1 MNRLDKVV
9 NRHALSV
16 VTPIAVPTIRER
28 VAMNVR
34 ATTLCHHPDCVT
46 RTIGDETILVPVRSH
61 VAELDA
67 IYTLNEVG
75 SAIWEQLDGQTR
87 FEQIVTSLC
96 ELYDVT
102 LEEAAQDTADFL
114 QAIEAIGL
122 ITTAATH
129 ER

>member
-1 MNRLDKVV
+1 
-9 NRHALSV
+9 
-16 VTPIAVPTIRER
+16 
-28 VAMNVR
+28 MNVR

-46 RTIGDETILVPVRSH
+46 RTIGGETILVPVRSH

-75 SAIWEQLDGQTR
+75 SAIWEQLDGQTS
-87 FEQIVTSLC
+87 FDQIVTALC
-96 ELYDVT
+96 ERYDVT
-102 LEEAAQDTADFL
+102 SEEAAQDTADFL

-122 ITTAATH
+122 TTTAAAH